1 MLYRERFLVRI
12 LITGGLGFIGS
23 ALVRKLIDDT
33 NYEILN
39 IDSCTYAAMP
49 EALGDREKE
58 DRYKFQKINISDSD
72 AISQV
77 IREFQPNKIFH
88 LAAESHVDR
97 SIDSPGEFINTNI
110 IGTYNILQSLK
121 IDKDKLPRDFV
132 FIHVSTDEVF
142 GTLSFEDKPFNE
154 QSPYEPN
161 SPYSASKASSDLLVR
176 AWNETYKI
184 KVVITNCSNNYG
196 PWQNPEKLIP
206 KIIFNALENSDIPIY
221 GSGLNIRDWLH
232 VDDHVNALISA
243 AGSKNLF
250 NRYTIGANQE
260 ISNIDL
266 TKIICNHLDAK
277 VPKNEPYFKQVKF
290 VQDRLGHDLRYAIDS
305 SKITKALG
313 FKPEYNL
320 NNGIEQTIDWYL
332 DNQDWVKSKGQI

>member
-1 MLYRERFLVRI
+1 MKI

-23 ALVRKLIDDT
+23 ALVRKLIDST

-39 IDSCTYAAMP
+39 IDNCTYAAMP
-49 EALGDREKE
+49 ESLQGREYE
-58 DRYKFQKINISDSD
+58 SRYEFQKIDISNYE
-72 AISQV
+72 AINNC
-77 IREFQPNKIFH
+77 IIKFKPNKIFH

-97 SIDSPGEFINTNI
+97 SIDNPDAFINTNI
-110 IGTYNILQSLK
+110 LGTYNILQSLK
-121 IDKDKLPRDFV
+121 LNKNILPENLI

-142 GTLSFEDKPFNE
+142 GTLSMEDKPFNE
-154 QSPYEPN
+154 KSPYQPN

-206 KIIFNALENSDIPIY
+206 KIIFNALGNKPIPIY
-221 GSGLNIRDWLH
+221 GNGQNIRDWLH
-232 VDDHVNALISA
+232 VNDHIDALLA
-243 AGSKNLF
+243 ASDSQEIF

-266 TKIICNHLDAK
+266 TKMICGYLDEK
-277 VPKNEPYFKQVKF
+277 LPKKESYFKQVSF
-290 VQDRLGHDLRYAIDS
+290 VEDRLGHDLRYAIDS
-305 SKITKALG
+305 SYISKTLG
-313 FKPEYNL
+313 FNAKYEL
-320 NNGIEQTIDWYL
+320 KIGIEETIDWYL
-332 DNQDWVKSKGQI
+332 DNQDWVKDKVKL